1 MITFIVFAIG
11 FIFHSPDFCK
21 VARDEQV
28 SSMVGWRLSIV
39 DDSNFQNLLYWLANI
54 KKAEVDP

>member
-28 SSMVGWRLSIV
+28 STMVGWSIV